1 MHEYQ
6 WLIIDDKKYYK
17 EKQYEGDLQIEE
29 IYKCTFRLKTRNILM
44 TLINMEDP
52 LLTIKSFKISEV
64 MILEN
69 PNDIKISKY
78 VVLWT
83 LLNF

>member
-1 MHEYQ
+1 
-6 WLIIDDKKYYK
+6 
-17 EKQYEGDLQIEE
+17 
-29 IYKCTFRLKTRNILM
+29 M

-78 VVLWT
+78 VVL
-83 LLNF
+83 